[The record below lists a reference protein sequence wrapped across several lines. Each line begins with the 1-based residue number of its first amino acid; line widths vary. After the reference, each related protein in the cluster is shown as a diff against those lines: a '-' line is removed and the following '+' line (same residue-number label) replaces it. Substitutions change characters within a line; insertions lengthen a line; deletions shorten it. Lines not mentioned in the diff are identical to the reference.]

1 MERLPYI
8 DELAIFAR
16 ADRAATWRALLQVMC
31 RDPQDPQTVPFGFVL
46 DEATPPVRLSLT
58 GRHPFSIYQLIFELA
73 DTPRSTEIRA
83 VTLAAFPGIHG
94 RLYRALVIG
103 SGGHRIVVRRM
114 LARIAAAAERVG
126 APHVDWAH
134 TD

>member
-8 DELAIFAR
+8 DEHAIFTP
-16 ADRAATWRALLQVMC
+16 ADRDATWHGLLQVMC
-31 RDPQDPQTVPFGFVL
+31 RDPEVPTTVPLGFVL
-46 DEATPPVRLSLT
+46 DEAVPPSRLSLK
-58 GRHPFSIYQLIFELA
+58 GRHPFSVYNLIFELVE
-73 DTPRSTEIRA
+73 TPRSTEVRA

-126 APHVDWAH
+126 AP
-134 TD
+134 T

>member
-8 DELAIFAR
+8 DEHAIFVS
-16 ADRAATWRALLQVMC
+16 ADRDATWRGLLEVMC
-31 RDPQDPQTVPFGFVL
+31 RDPELPTAPMPAVIGFQL
-46 DEATPPVRLSLT
+46 DEAIPPSRLALK
-58 GRHPFSIYQLIFELA
+58 GRHPFSVYKLIFELVE
-73 DTPRSTEIRA
+73 TPRSTEVRA

-94 RLYRALVIG
+94 RIYRALVIG

-126 APHVDWAH
+126 AP
-134 TD
+134 T

>member
-8 DELAIFAR
+8 DELAIFTF
-16 ADRAATWRALLQVMC
+16 ADRDAAWRGLLRVMC
-31 RDPQDPQTVPFGFVL
+31 RDPEDPATVPTGFVL
-46 DEATPPVRLSLT
+46 DEATPPTRLSLT
-58 GRHPFSIYQLIFELA
+58 GRHPFARYNLIFELVE
-73 DTPRSTEIRA
+73 TPRSTEIRA

-114 LARIAAAAERVG
+114 LARIAAAAERAGV
-126 APHVDWAH
+126 P
-134 TD
+134 T